1 MASHYQIHALGK
13 VGGIP
18 LPDPLGKVG
27 GIPLPD
33 PLGKAGG
40 IPLPDPLGKVG
51 GIPLPDPPD
60 PLAKTVR
67 AMIEAL
73 GSERADV
80 GTTAVAE

>member
-1 MASHYQIHALGK
+1 MWPNAGLKGWVGK
-13 VGGIP
+13 VGGIPLPDPVGGIP

-33 PLGKAGG
+33 PLGK
-40 IPLPDPLGKVG
+40 V
-51 GIPLPDPPD
+51 DPPD

>member
-1 MASHYQIHALGK
+1 MGGIPLPDPLGK

-33 PLGKAGG
+33 PLGK
-40 IPLPDPLGKVG
+40 V
-51 GIPLPDPPD
+51 DPPD

-80 GTTAVAE
+80 GTTAVAK